1 LHVDCI
7 EVLHCKFMQKSTM
20 TASII
25 YQGDLRCSATHL
37 QSGTVIETDAPT
49 DNRGKGEKF
58 SPTDTLCVALATCAI
73 TTMALRSWDMNI
85 ELKDTRIEVLKHMLK
100 DPRRVGQID
109 VVIHFPQL
117 QLDEEQRSILESAG
131 NNCPVAKSLHPDLK
145 LNIEYRW

>member
-1 LHVDCI
+1 
-7 EVLHCKFMQKSTM
+7 M

-73 TTMALRSWDMNI
+73 TTMAIKARDMNI

-100 DPRRVGQID
+100 DPRRVGQVD
-109 VVIHFPQL
+109 VTMHFPRL
-117 QLDEEQRSILESAG
+117 QLDEEQRSFLESVG

-145 LNIEYRW
+145 MNIEYKW